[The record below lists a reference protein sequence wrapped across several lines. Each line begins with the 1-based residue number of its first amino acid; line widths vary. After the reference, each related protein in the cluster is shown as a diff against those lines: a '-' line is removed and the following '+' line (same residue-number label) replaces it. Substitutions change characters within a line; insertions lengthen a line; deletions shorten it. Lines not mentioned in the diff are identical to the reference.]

1 MNGKGKDPSLSVEQG
16 DTRMVEDL
24 PRPPMHRFAKATAR
38 ILGLLL
44 VSGRL
49 FAYFLARL
57 FIDKEKAFAAAS
69 ESIARVPGL
78 RGVYSRQ
85 AFYRFTLAACG
96 EDVHFG
102 WQTVFSK
109 TGARVGDGVYLG
121 RRCSLGLV
129 DLGAHTMLSDG
140 VQILSGRRQH
150 GTEADSG
157 VAYKE
162 QVQTFSQVRIGSNA
176 WIGTNAI
183 IMANVGH
190 STIIGAGS
198 VVIGPIADST
208 LAAGIPAR
216 VKRQLGHT
224 ERIARGESPTG

>member
-1 MNGKGKDPSLSVEQG
+1 MEPD
-16 DTRMVEDL
+16 DIHDFEDQ
-24 PRPPMHRFAKATAR
+24 PRPRFLRIAKALAR
-38 ILGLLL
+38 SLGLLL

-49 FAYFLARL
+49 IAYFLARL
-57 FIDKEKAFAAAS
+57 LIDKEKAFAAAS

-96 EDVHFG
+96 ADVYFG

-109 TGARVGDGVYLG
+109 TGARIGDGVYLG

-129 DLGAHTMLSDG
+129 EIGDHTMLSDG

-150 GTEADSG
+150 GTEGDSG
-157 VAYKE
+157 VPYKE
-162 QVQTFSQVRIGSNA
+162 QVQTFSRVHIGSNA
-176 WIGTNAI
+176 WLGTNAI
-183 IMANVGH
+183 VMADVGS

-198 VVIGPIADST
+198 VVIDAIPEST
-208 LAAGIPAR
+208 LAAGVPAR
-216 VKRQLGHT
+216 VKRRTHP
-224 ERIARGESPTG
+224 AESSP